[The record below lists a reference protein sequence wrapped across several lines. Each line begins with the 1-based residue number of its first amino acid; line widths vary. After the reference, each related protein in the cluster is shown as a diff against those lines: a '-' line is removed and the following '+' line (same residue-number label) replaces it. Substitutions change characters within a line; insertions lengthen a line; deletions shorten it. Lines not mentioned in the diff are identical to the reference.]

1 MPFEELTITKNERIK
16 KFVLHHQAKNEFSE
30 VEGDENYPIIFLPTH

>member
-1 MPFEELTITKNERIK
+1 MPSEDSTKPKMRAL
-16 KFVLHHQAKNEFSE
+16 KFVLHHQAKIFFE